1 MPDVFTL
8 IRRAALVMALFGVL
22 MTTAVGCTPKFYATA
37 YYCVYESEMASEQSK
52 KRGHNNL

>member
-37 YYCVYESEMASEQSK
+37 YYCVYESEMASE
-52 KRGHNNL
+52 